1 MKTISTYSIA
11 AVALTLLA
19 SSVPAKADPIP
30 GWYIGAG
37 VGATMPTE
45 SDEAVSNRDNKVTFD
60 TGWGVMGN
68 LGYSWANGLRAEGE
82 LAEFRANADK
92 INGVSGGISG
102 RINNVDLM
110 GNLYYDFHTGTRWT
124 PYVGGGIGLAAVDAD
139 HIGTLTNGGNYNDSD
154 VAFAYQ
160 GIAGVSYEIADHW
173 SVAADYRYTRTTN
186 PSFKVIGGKADFDN
200 AAHNI
205 ILSVRYTMH
214 APEKPAPVLQ
224 EVAAATPAP
233 PPPSPAPAPQ
243 APPPPPPVPQ
253 SYMVFFDFDKSDLT
267 AEAQRIITAASEDFK
282 KGGYVRLVITGHT
295 DTMGTDAYNQKLS
308 ERRADSVKKM
318 MIKLGVDPKAI
329 QAIGVGKNGLLVPTA
344 DQIREAQNR
353 RAEIVFNKQ

>member
-11 AVALTLLA
+11 AAALTLVA
-19 SSVPAKADPIP
+19 FAAPAKADPIP

-37 VGATMPTE
+37 VGATQPTNSKE
-45 SDEAVSNRDNKVTFD
+45 TIGNRDDKVSFD

-68 LGYSWANGLRAEGE
+68 LGYGWEDGLRLEGE

-92 INGVSGGISG
+92 INGVDGGING

-110 GNLYYDFHTGTRWT
+110 ANLYYDFHTGSRWT
-124 PYVGGGIGLAAVDAD
+124 PYVGAGIGLAAVDAD
-139 HIGTLTNGGNYNDSD
+139 HIGPLTNGGSYNDSD
-154 VAFAYQ
+154 LEFAYQ
-160 GIAGVSYEIADHW
+160 AIGGVSYELGDHW
-173 SVAADYRYTRTTN
+173 SVAADYRYTRTTD
-186 PSFKVIGGKADFDN
+186 PSFKTSGSNRTDFEN
-200 AAHNI
+200 ASHNI

-214 APEKPAPVLQ
+214 APEKPAPVLA
-224 EVAAATPAP
+224 EAPPAP
-233 PPPSPAPAPQ
+233 PPPPPPAPAPQ
-243 APPPPPPVPQ
+243 VAPPPVPQ

-267 AEAQRIITAASEDFK
+267 AEAQRIITSASEDFK